1 MNAKTSDPHNP
12 NNNTNIIKYIEFFIG
27 LAIGLCTL
35 YYTST
40 QWEKNQIEVL
50 YELRELRRENI
61 RINDDLSKISIS
73 TKNSEQMI
81 LRHDIKL
88 NVLELKID
96 GIEKEFK
103 EIIKKK

>member
-1 MNAKTSDPHNP
+1 MEK
-12 NNNTNIIKYIEFFIG
+12 NTTNVMKYIEFFLG
-27 LAIGLCTL
+27 LGIGLCTL

-40 QWEKNQIEVL
+40 QWEKSQIEVL
-50 YELRELRRENI
+50 YELRELRRENV
-61 RINDDLSKISIS
+61 RFNDDLIKISTS

-96 GIEKEFK
+96 SLEKEFK
-103 EIIKKK
+103 EMIKKKE